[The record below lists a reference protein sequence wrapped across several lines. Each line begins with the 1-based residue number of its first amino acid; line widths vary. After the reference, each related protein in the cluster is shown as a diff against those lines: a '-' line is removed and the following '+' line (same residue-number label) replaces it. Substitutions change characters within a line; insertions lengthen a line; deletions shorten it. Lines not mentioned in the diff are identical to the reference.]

1 MDGVIQISLS
11 GAAVLV
17 VGLFGLVFGFGLVL
31 LRQFEAR
38 VAARDVAAGDLAQAE
53 RDARAGEMREVR
65 ASIANEAKRIGALSE
80 QIGDLLEVDKRLRV
94 IEEWRRHVPT
104 NDDIGEIKTALSAV
118 QERSDNTLVA
128 VRRIEHYLM
137 EPR

>member
-11 GAAVLV
+11 GAAMLV
-17 VGLFGLVFGFGLVL
+17 VGLFGLVFSFGLVL

-38 VAARDVAAGDLAQAE
+38 VAVRDEAAGDLAQSE
-53 RDARAGEMREVR
+53 REARAGEMREVR
-65 ASIANEAKRIGALSE
+65 ASIANEAKRIGFLSE

-104 NDDIGEIKTALSAV
+104 NDGIGEIKGALSAV

-128 VRRIEHYLM
+128 VRRIEQYLM
-137 EPR
+137 EQR